1 MSTIGLDTKKR
12 ILKSAMDI
20 IAKEGN
26 LNVTTREIAQRAQVN
41 VAAINYHFGSK
52 DNLIEQVENKFV
64 GDIKDIYSVLH
75 DESLQPR
82 DRIWI
87 WADRLMI
94 HLLEHPGILFMW
106 ASKVMSSSSK
116 DDGIAGLIDY
126 SEANLARIIKET
138 VCHGDDIQIS
148 FKVMQLISSVISP
161 ILIYES
167 GGRSLSTNIKDDQ
180 LRGQYIDTI
189 IDNIL

>member
-1 MSTIGLDTKKR
+1 MSTIGLDTKDR
-12 ILKSAMDI
+12 ILKTAMGI
-20 IAKEGN
+20 IGKEGH
-26 LNVTTREIAQRAQVN
+26 LNVTTREIAQKAQVN

-52 DNLIEQVENKFV
+52 DNLIEQVEGKFV
-64 GDIKDIYSVLH
+64 DDIKDIYAVLH
-75 DESLQPR
+75 DESLHPR
-82 DRIWI
+82 DRIRT

-106 ASKVMSSSSK
+106 ASKVIGSSSK
-116 DDGIAGLIDY
+116 DDGIAGLIDF
-126 SEANLARIIKET
+126 SEANLANIIKET

-167 GGRSLSTNIKDDQ
+167 GGRSLSTNIKDGNM
-180 LRGQYIDTI
+180 RGQYIDTI
-189 IDNIL
+189 IDSIL